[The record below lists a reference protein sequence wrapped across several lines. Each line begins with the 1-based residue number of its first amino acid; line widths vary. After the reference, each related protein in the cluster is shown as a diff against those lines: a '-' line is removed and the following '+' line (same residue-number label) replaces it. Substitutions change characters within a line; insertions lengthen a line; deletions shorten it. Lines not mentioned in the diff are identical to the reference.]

1 MNKKEKAIRCKQILN
16 EKGIISEDNK
26 SFLLDVF
33 KNHREWILK
42 KGKGIINIYTDTAKH
57 EKSYNQKCFYLVRN
71 DGSVTD
77 ISYIKSIY
85 PPSKKT
91 DISNACRYAVR
102 EEIENYKKNQI
113 IFGATRC
120 AITNEILKYN
130 NTHIDHFDMSFKDL
144 VKIWLKD
151 KNVDDIYLSINKN
164 KDLESKKYFK
174 DLNLNTSF
182 LDFHNKNT
190 NLRAVT
196 KKANLTRKRI

>member
-26 SFLLDVF
+26 TFLLDVF
-33 KNHREWILK
+33 KNHREWDLK

-71 DGSVTD
+71 DNSVTD
-77 ISYIKSIY
+77 ISYVKSIY

-91 DISNACRYAVR
+91 DISSACRNSIK
-102 EEIENYKKNQI
+102 EEIENYKKNKI
-113 IFGATRC
+113 IFGKSRC

-130 NTHIDHFDMSFKDL
+130 DTHIDHYDMSFKDL
-144 VKIWLKD
+144 VKKWLKD
-151 KNVDDIYLSINKN
+151 KNVDDIYLSINKT

-174 DLNLNTSF
+174 RFKSKYKFFGFPQQEYKFKSSN
-182 LDFHNKNT
+182 
-190 NLRAVT
+190 
-196 KKANLTRKRI
+196 